1 MFSSLVTAIGID
13 YVCKYICTA
22 SIMTTSHQQHQVQL
36 PRKEVVYLSLS
47 WITRQYDPLSPL
59 LSSNKYCAG
68 LGYVES

>member
-13 YVCKYICTA
+13 YICKYICTA

-47 WITRQYDPLSPL
+47 WIAVNTIHSLRFYQATSI
-59 LSSNKYCAG
+59 A
-68 LGYVES
+68 LG